1 MTDLNE
7 DHKHQFNVRIE
18 KFRKDLNM
26 KSKRAFYQYAKIDS
40 AQFFRVINGFQK
52 PGFGF
57 FEKLAI
63 AFPNLNL
70 SWFLT
75 GEGEMYLDR
84 LDSTE
89 KTILENYRKLPD
101 EGKIGFEI
109 RTNLYEREYLEHKEL
124 MGNIV
129 DVAMNNENKLP
140 FMSWELYNCLQVLQ
154 NSRVNKIISTQK
166 KPSKM
171 VVFDTSELNE
181 LKSQLKSQLENTE
194 EEIQKL
200 ISLDAEYMKEF
211 LTQTNEE

>member
-101 EGKIGFEI
+101 EGKIGFEV
-109 RTNLYEREYLEHKEL
+109 RTDLYEREYLEHKEL

-129 DVAMNNENKLP
+129 EVAMNNENKLP
-140 FMSWELYNCLQVLQ
+140 FMSWELYNRLQVLQ
-154 NSRVNKIISTQK
+154 NLRVNKIISIQK
-166 KPSKM
+166 ESFEM
-171 VVFDTSELNE
+171 ALLSSSE
-181 LKSQLKSQLENTE
+181 LKSQLENTE
-194 EEIQKL
+194 ADIQKL

-211 LTQTNEE
+211 LTQ

>member
-101 EGKIGFEI
+101 EGKIGFEV
-109 RTNLYEREYLEHKEL
+109 RTDLYEREYLEHKEL

-129 DVAMNNENKLP
+129 EVAMNNENKLP
-140 FMSWELYNCLQVLQ
+140 FMSWELYNRLQVLQ
-154 NSRVNKIISTQK
+154 NLRVNKIISIQK
-166 KPSKM
+166 ESFEM
-171 VVFDTSELNE
+171 ALLSSSE
-181 LKSQLKSQLENTE
+181 LKSQLENNE
-194 EEIQKL
+194 ADILKL

-211 LTQTNEE
+211 LT

>member
-75 GEGEMYLDR
+75 GEGEMNLNR

-140 FMSWELYNCLQVLQ
+140 FMSWELYNRLQVLQ
-154 NSRVNKIISTQK
+154 NLRVNKIISIQK
-166 KPSKM
+166 ESFEM
-171 VVFDTSELNE
+171 AVLSSSE
-181 LKSQLKSQLENTE
+181 LKSQLENTE
-194 EEIQKL
+194 ADIQKL

>member
-101 EGKIGFEI
+101 EGKIGFEV

-140 FMSWELYNCLQVLQ
+140 FMSWELYNRLQVLQ
-154 NSRVNKIISTQK
+154 NLRVNKIISIQK
-166 KPSKM
+166 ESFEM
-171 VVFDTSELNE
+171 AVLSSSD
-181 LKSQLKSQLENTE
+181 LKSQLENTE
-194 EEIQKL
+194 ADIQKL

-211 LTQTNEE
+211 LTQKNEE

>member
-75 GEGEMYLDR
+75 GEGEMNLNR

-140 FMSWELYNCLQVLQ
+140 FMSWELYNRLQVLQ
-154 NSRVNKIISTQK
+154 NLRVNKIISIQK
-166 KPSKM
+166 ESFEM
-171 VVFDTSELNE
+171 AVLSSSE
-181 LKSQLKSQLENTE
+181 LKSQLENNE
-194 EEIQKL
+194 ADILKL

-211 LTQTNEE
+211 LT

>member
-75 GEGEMYLDR
+75 GEGEMNLNR

-101 EGKIGFEI
+101 EGKIGFEV
-109 RTNLYEREYLEHKEL
+109 RTDLYEREYLEHKEL

-129 DVAMNNENKLP
+129 EVAMNNENKLP
-140 FMSWELYNCLQVLQ
+140 FMSWELYNRLQVLQ
-154 NSRVNKIISTQK
+154 NLRVNKIISIQK
-166 KPSKM
+166 ESFEM
-171 VVFDTSELNE
+171 AVLSSSE
-181 LKSQLKSQLENTE
+181 LKSQLENTE
-194 EEIQKL
+194 ADIQKL

-211 LTQTNEE
+211 LT

>member
-101 EGKIGFEI
+101 EGKIGFEV
-109 RTNLYEREYLEHKEL
+109 RTDLYEREYLEHKEL

-140 FMSWELYNCLQVLQ
+140 FMSWELYNRLQVLQ
-154 NSRVNKIISTQK
+154 NLRVNKIISIQK
-166 KPSKM
+166 ESFEM
-171 VVFDTSELNE
+171 ALLSSSD
-181 LKSQLKSQLENTE
+181 LKSQLENTE
-194 EEIQKL
+194 AGIQKL

-211 LTQTNEE
+211 LTQ

>member
-101 EGKIGFEI
+101 EGKIGFEV
-109 RTNLYEREYLEHKEL
+109 RTDLYEREYLEHKEL

-129 DVAMNNENKLP
+129 EVAMNNENKLP
-140 FMSWELYNCLQVLQ
+140 FMSWELYNRLQVLQ
-154 NSRVNKIISTQK
+154 NLRVNKIISIQK
-166 KPSKM
+166 ES
-171 VVFDTSELNE
+171 SEMTVLS
-181 LKSQLKSQLENTE
+181 LSDLKSQLENTE
-194 EEIQKL
+194 ADIQKL
-200 ISLDAEYMKEF
+200 ITLDAEYMKEF
-211 LTQTNEE
+211 LTQ

>member
-75 GEGEMYLDR
+75 GEGEMNLNR

-101 EGKIGFEI
+101 EGKIGFEV

-140 FMSWELYNCLQVLQ
+140 FMSWELYNRLQVLQ
-154 NSRVNKIISTQK
+154 NLRVNKIISIQK
-166 KPSKM
+166 ESFEM
-171 VVFDTSELNE
+171 AVLSSSE
-181 LKSQLKSQLENTE
+181 LKSQLENTE
-194 EEIQKL
+194 ADIQEL

-211 LTQTNEE
+211 LTQKNEE

>member
-101 EGKIGFEI
+101 EGKIGFEV

-140 FMSWELYNCLQVLQ
+140 FMSWELYNRLQVLQ
-154 NSRVNKIISTQK
+154 NLRVNKIISIQK
-166 KPSKM
+166 ESFEM
-171 VVFDTSELNE
+171 AVLSSSE
-181 LKSQLKSQLENTE
+181 LKSQLENTE
-194 EEIQKL
+194 ADIQKL

-211 LTQTNEE
+211 LT

>member
-75 GEGEMYLDR
+75 GEGEMNLNR

-101 EGKIGFEI
+101 EGKIGFEV

-140 FMSWELYNCLQVLQ
+140 FMSWELYNRLQVLQ
-154 NSRVNKIISTQK
+154 NLRVNKIISIQK
-166 KPSKM
+166 ESFEM
-171 VVFDTSELNE
+171 AVLSSSD
-181 LKSQLKSQLENTE
+181 LKSQLENTE
-194 EEIQKL
+194 ADIQKL

-211 LTQTNEE
+211 LTQ

>member
-75 GEGEMYLDR
+75 GEGEMNLDR

-101 EGKIGFEI
+101 EGKIGFEV
-109 RTNLYEREYLEHKEL
+109 RTSLYEREYSEHKEL

-140 FMSWELYNCLQVLQ
+140 FMSWELYNRLQVLQ
-154 NSRVNKIISTQK
+154 NLRVNKIISIQK
-166 KPSKM
+166 ESFEM
-171 VVFDTSELNE
+171 AVLSSSE
-181 LKSQLKSQLENTE
+181 LKSQLENNE
-194 EEIQKL
+194 ADIQKL
-200 ISLDAEYMKEF
+200 ISLDAEYIKEF
-211 LTQTNEE
+211 FTNTNE

>member
-140 FMSWELYNCLQVLQ
+140 FMSWELYNRLQVLQ
-154 NSRVNKIISTQK
+154 NLRVNKIISIQK
-166 KPSKM
+166 ESFEM
-171 VVFDTSELNE
+171 AVLSSSE
-181 LKSQLKSQLENTE
+181 LKSQLENTE
-194 EEIQKL
+194 ADIQKL

-211 LTQTNEE
+211 LTQ

>member
-101 EGKIGFEI
+101 EGKIGFEV
-109 RTNLYEREYLEHKEL
+109 RTDLYEREYLEHKEL

-129 DVAMNNENKLP
+129 EVAMNNENKLP
-140 FMSWELYNCLQVLQ
+140 FMSWELYNRLQVLQ
-154 NSRVNKIISTQK
+154 NLRVNKIISIQK
-166 KPSKM
+166 ESFEM
-171 VVFDTSELNE
+171 AVLSSSE
-181 LKSQLKSQLENTE
+181 LKSQLENTE
-194 EEIQKL
+194 ADIQKL

-211 LTQTNEE
+211 LT

>member
-101 EGKIGFEI
+101 EGKIGFEV
-109 RTNLYEREYLEHKEL
+109 RTDLYEREYLEHKEL

-129 DVAMNNENKLP
+129 EVAMNNENKLP
-140 FMSWELYNCLQVLQ
+140 FMSWELYNRLQVLQ
-154 NSRVNKIISTQK
+154 NLRVNKIISIQK
-166 KPSKM
+166 ESFEM
-171 VVFDTSELNE
+171 AVLSSSE
-181 LKSQLKSQLENTE
+181 LKSQLENTE
-194 EEIQKL
+194 ADIQKL

>member
-26 KSKRAFYQYAKIDS
+26 KSKRSFYQYAKIDS

-75 GEGEMYLDR
+75 GEGEMNLDR

-101 EGKIGFEI
+101 EGKIGFEV
-109 RTNLYEREYLEHKEL
+109 RTNLYEREYLEDKEL

-140 FMSWELYNCLQVLQ
+140 FMSWELYNRLQVLQ
-154 NSRVNKIISTQK
+154 NLRVNKIISIQK
-166 KPSKM
+166 ESFEM
-171 VVFDTSELNE
+171 AVLSSSD
-181 LKSQLKSQLENTE
+181 LKSQLENTE
-194 EEIQKL
+194 ADIQKL

-211 LTQTNEE
+211 LTSTNEEYNWES

>member
-101 EGKIGFEI
+101 EGKIGFEV
-109 RTNLYEREYLEHKEL
+109 RTDLYEREYLEHKEL

-129 DVAMNNENKLP
+129 DVAMNNESKLP
-140 FMSWELYNCLQVLQ
+140 FMSWELYNRLQVLQ
-154 NSRVNKIISTQK
+154 NLRVNKIISIQK
-166 KPSKM
+166 ESFEM
-171 VVFDTSELNE
+171 AVLSSSE
-181 LKSQLKSQLENTE
+181 LKSQLENTE
-194 EEIQKL
+194 ADIQKL

-211 LTQTNEE
+211 LTQKN

>member
-101 EGKIGFEI
+101 EGKIGFEV

-140 FMSWELYNCLQVLQ
+140 FMSWELYNRLQVLQ
-154 NSRVNKIISTQK
+154 NLRVNKIISIQK
-166 KPSKM
+166 ES
-171 VVFDTSELNE
+171 SEMTVL
-181 LKSQLKSQLENTE
+181 SSSDLKSQLENTE
-194 EEIQKL
+194 ADILKL

-211 LTQTNEE
+211 LT

>member
-75 GEGEMYLDR
+75 GEGEMNLNR

-101 EGKIGFEI
+101 EGKIGFEV

-140 FMSWELYNCLQVLQ
+140 FMSWELYNRLQVLQ
-154 NSRVNKIISTQK
+154 NLRVNKIISIQK
-166 KPSKM
+166 ESFEM
-171 VVFDTSELNE
+171 AVLSSSD
-181 LKSQLKSQLENTE
+181 LKSQLENTE
-194 EEIQKL
+194 ADIQKL

>member
-101 EGKIGFEI
+101 EGKIGFEV

-129 DVAMNNENKLP
+129 EVAMNNENKLP
-140 FMSWELYNCLQVLQ
+140 FMSWELYNRLQVLQ
-154 NSRVNKIISTQK
+154 NLRANKIISIQK
-166 KPSKM
+166 ESFEM
-171 VVFDTSELNE
+171 AVLSSSE
-181 LKSQLKSQLENTE
+181 LKSQLENNE
-194 EEIQKL
+194 ADILKL

-211 LTQTNEE
+211 LT

>member
-101 EGKIGFEI
+101 EGKIGFEV
-109 RTNLYEREYLEHKEL
+109 RTSLYEREYLEHKEL

-140 FMSWELYNCLQVLQ
+140 FMSWELYNRLQVLQ
-154 NSRVNKIISTQK
+154 NLRVNKIISSQK
-166 KPSKM
+166 KSFEM
-171 VVFDTSELNE
+171 AVLSSSD
-181 LKSQLKSQLENTE
+181 LKSQLENTE
-194 EEIQKL
+194 AGIQKL

-211 LTQTNEE
+211 LTQKN

>member
-1 MTDLNE
+1 MTDLKK
-7 DHKHQFNVRIE
+7 DHTHPFNSRLE
-18 KFRKDLNM
+18 KFRNHLNL
-26 KSKRAFYQYAKIDS
+26 KSKKAFYQSAKIDS
-40 AQFFRVINGFQK
+40 SQFFRVINGFQK

-75 GEGEMYLDR
+75 GEGEMNLNR

-101 EGKIGFEI
+101 EGKIGFEV

-140 FMSWELYNCLQVLQ
+140 FMSWELYNRLQVLQ
-154 NSRVNKIISTQK
+154 NLRVNKIISIQK
-166 KPSKM
+166 ESFEM
-171 VVFDTSELNE
+171 AVLSSSD
-181 LKSQLKSQLENTE
+181 LKSQLENTE
-194 EEIQKL
+194 ADIQEL

-211 LTQTNEE
+211 LTQKMRSKKWVS

>member
-101 EGKIGFEI
+101 EGKIGFEV
-109 RTNLYEREYLEHKEL
+109 RTDLYEREYLEHKEL

-129 DVAMNNENKLP
+129 EVAMNNENKLP
-140 FMSWELYNCLQVLQ
+140 FMSWELYNRLQVLQ
-154 NSRVNKIISTQK
+154 NLRVNKIISIQK
-166 KPSKM
+166 KSFEM
-171 VVFDTSELNE
+171 AVLSSSD
-181 LKSQLKSQLENTE
+181 LKSQLENTE
-194 EEIQKL
+194 ADIQKL

-211 LTQTNEE
+211 LTQKNED

>member
-101 EGKIGFEI
+101 EGKIGFEV

-140 FMSWELYNCLQVLQ
+140 FMSWELYNRLQVLQ
-154 NSRVNKIISTQK
+154 NLRVNKIISIQK
-166 KPSKM
+166 ESFEM
-171 VVFDTSELNE
+171 AVLSSSD
-181 LKSQLKSQLENTE
+181 LKSQLENTE
-194 EEIQKL
+194 ADIQKL

-211 LTQTNEE
+211 LTQKN

>member
-101 EGKIGFEI
+101 EGKIGFEV
-109 RTNLYEREYLEHKEL
+109 RTKLYEWEYMEYKEL

-140 FMSWELYNCLQVLQ
+140 FMSWELYNRLQVLQ
-154 NSRVNKIISTQK
+154 NLRVNKIISIQK
-166 KPSKM
+166 ESFEM
-171 VVFDTSELNE
+171 AVLSSSE
-181 LKSQLKSQLENTE
+181 LKSQLENTE
-194 EEIQKL
+194 ADIQKL

-211 LTQTNEE
+211 LTQ

>member
-75 GEGEMYLDR
+75 GEGEMNLNR

-140 FMSWELYNCLQVLQ
+140 FMSWELYNRLQVLQ
-154 NSRVNKIISTQK
+154 NLRVNKIISIQK
-166 KPSKM
+166 ES
-171 VVFDTSELNE
+171 SEMTVL
-181 LKSQLKSQLENTE
+181 SSSDLKSQLENTE
-194 EEIQKL
+194 ADIQKL

-211 LTQTNEE
+211 LTQKN

>member
-129 DVAMNNENKLP
+129 EVAMNNENKLP
-140 FMSWELYNCLQVLQ
+140 FMSWELYNRLQVLQ
-154 NSRVNKIISTQK
+154 NLRVNKIISIQK
-166 KPSKM
+166 ESFEM
-171 VVFDTSELNE
+171 AVLSSSE
-181 LKSQLKSQLENTE
+181 LKSQLENNE
-194 EEIQKL
+194 ADILKL

-211 LTQTNEE
+211 LT

>member
-101 EGKIGFEI
+101 EGKIGFEV

-129 DVAMNNENKLP
+129 DVAMNNENKLL
-140 FMSWELYNCLQVLQ
+140 FMSWELYNRLQVLQ
-154 NSRVNKIISTQK
+154 NLRVNKIISIQK
-166 KPSKM
+166 ESFEM
-171 VVFDTSELNE
+171 AVLSSSD
-181 LKSQLKSQLENTE
+181 LKSQLENTE
-194 EEIQKL
+194 ADIQKL

-211 LTQTNEE
+211 LTQKNEE

>member
-101 EGKIGFEI
+101 EGKIGFEV
-109 RTNLYEREYLEHKEL
+109 RTSLYESEYLEHKEL

-140 FMSWELYNCLQVLQ
+140 FMSWELYNRLQVLQ
-154 NSRVNKIISTQK
+154 NLRVNKIISIQK
-166 KPSKM
+166 KSFEM
-171 VVFDTSELNE
+171 AVLSSSD
-181 LKSQLKSQLENTE
+181 LKSQLENTE
-194 EEIQKL
+194 ADIQKL

-211 LTQTNEE
+211 LTQ

>member
-101 EGKIGFEI
+101 EGKIGFEV
-109 RTNLYEREYLEHKEL
+109 RTDLYESEYLEHKEL

-129 DVAMNNENKLP
+129 EVAMNNENKLP
-140 FMSWELYNCLQVLQ
+140 FMSWELYNRLQVLQ
-154 NSRVNKIISTQK
+154 NLRVNKIISIQK
-166 KPSKM
+166 ESFEM
-171 VVFDTSELNE
+171 AVLSSSE
-181 LKSQLKSQLENTE
+181 LKSQLENTE
-194 EEIQKL
+194 ADIQKL

-211 LTQTNEE
+211 LTQ

>member
-101 EGKIGFEI
+101 EGKIGFEV

-129 DVAMNNENKLP
+129 EVAMNNESKLP
-140 FMSWELYNCLQVLQ
+140 FMSWELYNRLQVLQ
-154 NSRVNKIISTQK
+154 NLRVNKIISIQK
-166 KPSKM
+166 ESFEM
-171 VVFDTSELNE
+171 AVLSSSE
-181 LKSQLKSQLENTE
+181 LKSQLENNE
-194 EEIQKL
+194 ADILKL

-211 LTQTNEE
+211 LT

>member
-140 FMSWELYNCLQVLQ
+140 FMSWELYNRLQVLQ
-154 NSRVNKIISTQK
+154 NLRVNKIISIQK
-166 KPSKM
+166 ESFEM
-171 VVFDTSELNE
+171 AVLSSSE
-181 LKSQLKSQLENTE
+181 LKSQLENTE
-194 EEIQKL
+194 ADIQKL

>member
-75 GEGEMYLDR
+75 GEGEMNLNR

-101 EGKIGFEI
+101 EGKIGFEV

-154 NSRVNKIISTQK
+154 NSRVNKIISIQK

-171 VVFDTSELNE
+171 DVFDTSE
-181 LKSQLKSQLENTE
+181 LKSQLKSQLENNE
-194 EEIQKL
+194 AVIQKL
-200 ISLDAEYMKEF
+200 ISLDAEYIKEF
-211 LTQTNEE
+211 FTNTNE